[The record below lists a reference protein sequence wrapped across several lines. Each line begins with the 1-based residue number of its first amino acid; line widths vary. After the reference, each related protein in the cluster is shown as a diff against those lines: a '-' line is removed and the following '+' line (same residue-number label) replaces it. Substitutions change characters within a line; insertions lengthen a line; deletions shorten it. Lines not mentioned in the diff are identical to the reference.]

1 MTGVQTCAL
10 PIYEMGRIFW
20 LVVCLWVGDALFP
33 RLDIDKELDEL
44 QRIKEEADEPAEK
57 DGDAASDAES
67 GSHVS

>member
-1 MTGVQTCAL
+1 ML
-10 PIYEMGRIFW
+10 FRSFD
-20 LVVCLWVGDALFP
+20 LVAGSAVRRGDALFP